1 MLEKKKKAIKICDR
15 ILAIL
20 VMWIWVNQNQGGF
33 FEEAKG
39 IGKKKMKIVSLTM
52 TSWIFF
58 DKFSVLF

>member
-20 VMWIWVNQNQGGF
+20 VMWVWINQNQRGF

-39 IGKKKMKIVSLTM
+39 IGVSLIM
-52 TSWIFF
+52 T
-58 DKFSVLF
+58 L